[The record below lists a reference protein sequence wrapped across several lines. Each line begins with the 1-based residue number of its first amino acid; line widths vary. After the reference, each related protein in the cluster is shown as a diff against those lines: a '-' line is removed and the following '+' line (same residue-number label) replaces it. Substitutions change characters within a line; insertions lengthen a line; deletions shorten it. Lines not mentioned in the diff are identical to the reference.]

1 MTLDSHAVLA
11 MLDPGHRI
19 SKVGISNKMFEAM
32 VTGRP
37 CIVTEG
43 LLMAEIVDHE
53 ECGLIVPYTNAGFRG
68 AVERLR
74 DDHASQHH
82 RPTDA
87 LPADVRRVGPLM
99 DRIQRGDLQLQGP
112 PGGTP
117 RTRPHPPHEQRHGGD
132 RPSVRREGARRT
144 P

>member
-1 MTLDSHAVLA
+1 VRERCARHSNTSFLGVVPNEQVLSMTLDSHAVLA

-74 DDHASQHH
+74 DD
-82 RPTDA
+82 PA
-87 LPADVRRVGPLM
+87 LAERLGRNGLEAAKREYNWGAEQARLVRAY
-99 DRIQRGDLQLQGP
+99 QDLAG
-112 PGGTP
+112 
-117 RTRPHPPHEQRHGGD
+117 R
-132 RPSVRREGARRT
+132 S
-144 P
+144 